1 MRALSV
7 ALACCLAA
15 LLLPMRVRAVERE
28 AIDRAIASVVWIAM
42 PAGADAT
49 SVGTGTVLSAD
60 GYILTNWHIVAD
72 TSTGLLYPGVGG
84 EGLAAI
90 GVVEQVQRAPVLRY
104 LARVEDSDEILDLA
118 LLRVVALEDGSPL
131 PPTFALTPARLGN
144 SDSVQLGDEIA
155 VIGFPEIGGES
166 VTYTRGTVA
175 GFESTDDGTVVW
187 IKTDAEV
194 NRGNSGGMAID
205 GEGRL
210 VGVPTRIR
218 VDMGD
223 ATGGAGLGKI
233 SRLRPINLA
242 LLRFGQA
249 LGLPP
254 GTRATPFSRGASATP
269 LPSPSASPAGGAS
282 PLEIVDLAL
291 ARSVEPTTQAP
302 IERTIAFRP
311 SDHVLY
317 CAVRLRNIQ
326 AETTLEARWFKGDQ
340 ELVRTPFLLR
350 GGGEG
355 WVAFHLRSERDLPT
369 GDDYLVVIV
378 VNGTEV
384 RNLGF
389 SVW

>member
-1 MRALSV
+1 VRLLWRPLSWV
-7 ALACCLAA
+7 LATIAALAAIPA
-15 LLLPMRVRAVERE
+15 GAVERT
-28 AIDRAIASVVWIAM
+28 AIDAAIASVVWIAM
-42 PAGADAT
+42 PVGAGDL

-60 GYILTNWHIVAD
+60 GYVLTNWHIVAD
-72 TSTGLLYPGVGG
+72 TGTGLLYPGVGG
-84 EGLAAI
+84 EGLVAI

-104 LARVEDSDEILDLA
+104 LARVEEILDLA
-118 LLRVVALEDGSPL
+118 LLRVVSLAEGSPL
-131 PPTFALTPARLGN
+131 PPAFALTPARLGD

-166 VTYTRGTVA
+166 VTYTRGTVS
-175 GFESTDDGTVVW
+175 GFESADDGTVVW

-242 LLRFGQA
+242 LRRFAHA

-254 GTRATPFSRGASATP
+254 GTRATPSPRGASATP
-269 LPSPSASPAGGAS
+269 LPSPSASPAGSAP

-291 ARSVEPTTQAP
+291 ARSVEPATQAP
-302 IERTIAFRP
+302 IDRTIAFRP
-311 SDHVLY
+311 NDHVVY